1 MEEEKLLYVLIF
13 SLFFAREAFADDL
26 QQAYEEGKTF
36 AAEFQN
42 FSKDDQK
49 FIQEMQNKSISEE
62 DKAFTQEMQNKSISE
77 EDKVFA
83 QEMLKKQPTEED
95 KKFAQEMLKKKPS
108 EEGKVFAKKM
118 VSQMDFQKMTKDL
131 EFLVK
136 KLPESGKGCKNCSSQ
151 IENIDVKNPD
161 SGIFVFVSF
170 SMPKAS
176 LIELNNQAQKYNATL
191 VMKGIYKNSFHEMRK
206 KILEISPDGLSINI
220 DPKAFEKYNIKQVPT
235 FVLVE
240 NNKEINRLSGNV
252 SLDYAHE
259 KLLENK

>member
-1 MEEEKLLYVLIF
+1 MLYALIF
-13 SLFFAREAFADDL
+13 SLLFAREAFAED
-26 QQAYEEGKTF
+26 F
-36 AAEFQN
+36 RN

-49 FIQEMQNKSISEE
+49 F
-62 DKAFTQEMQNKSISE
+62 AR
-77 EDKVFA
+77 A
-83 QEMLKKQPTEED
+83 MLKKQPSEED
-95 KKFAQEMLKKKPS
+95 KKFAKEMLKKQPS
-108 EEGKVFAKKM
+108 EEGKVFAEKM
-118 VSQMDFQKMTKDL
+118 ESEIDSEKFQKMTKDL

-136 KLPESGKGCKNCSSQ
+136 RLPESGKGCKNCSSQ

-176 LIELNNQAQKYNATL
+176 LIELNKQAQKYNATL
-191 VMKGIYKNSFHEMRK
+191 VMRGIYKNSFSEMRK
-206 KILEISPDGLSINI
+206 KILGISPDGLSINI
-220 DPKAFEKYNIKQVPT
+220 DPKAFDKYNIKQVPT

-259 KLLENK
+259 KLSEAK

>member
-1 MEEEKLLYVLIF
+1 MLYALIF
-13 SLFFAREAFADDL
+13 SLFCAREA
-26 QQAYEEGKTF
+26 F

-49 FIQEMQNKSISEE
+49 F
-62 DKAFTQEMQNKSISE
+62 T
-77 EDKVFA
+77 
-83 QEMLKKQPTEED
+83 QEMLKKQPTEAD
-95 KKFAQEMLKKKPS
+95 KKFAQEMLKKQPS
-108 EEGKVFAKKM
+108 EEGKVFAEKM
-118 VSQMDFQKMTKDL
+118 ASEIDSEKFQKMTKQV
-131 EFLVK
+131 EFLTK
-136 KLPESGKGCKNCSSQ
+136 KLPETGKGCKNCSSQ
-151 IENIDVKNPD
+151 IENVDVKNPD

-176 LIELNNQAQKYNATL
+176 LIELNKQAQKYNTTL
-191 VMKGIYKNSFHEMRK
+191 VMRGIYKNSFHEMRK

-235 FVLVE
+235 FVLVK

-259 KLLENK
+259 KLSEAK

>member
-1 MEEEKLLYVLIF
+1 MLYVLIF
-13 SLFFAREAFADDL
+13 SLLLTNEVFAEDF
-26 QQAYEEGKTF
+26 
-36 AAEFQN
+36 
-42 FSKDDQK
+42 QK
-49 FIQEMQNKSISEE
+49 FSE
-62 DKAFTQEMQNKSISE
+62 DNQK
-77 EDKVFA
+77 FA
-83 QEMLKKQPTEED
+83 QEMLKKQPSEED
-95 KKFAQEMLKKKPS
+95 KKFAKEMLNKQS
-108 EEGKVFAKKM
+108 LEEGKTFAKKM
-118 VSQMDFQKMTKDL
+118 VSQMDSKKFQKMTKDL

-176 LIELNNQAQKYNATL
+176 LIELNKQAQKYNATL
-191 VMKGIYKNSFHEMRK
+191 VMRGIYKNSFSEMRK
-206 KILEISPDGLSINI
+206 RILGISPDGLSINI

-240 NNKEINRLSGNV
+240 NNKEIHRLAGNV

-259 KLLENK
+259 KLSEAK